1 MIQSLSEPF
10 HYHFFSLYLM
20 LISIS
25 ISGMNLSQTGVKT
38 LTNALVE
45 LMAVRLNVPI
55 QREASSVPA
64 LMDFDSAATKRLVKT
79 STSVTKKTTARE
91 PMVAL
96 IYWAVSS
103 VPARVGKS
111 CMRDLGVKTGIWVSW
126 LECGP

>member
-1 MIQSLSEPF
+1 
-10 HYHFFSLYLM
+10 
-20 LISIS
+20 
-25 ISGMNLSQTGVKT
+25 MNLSQTGVKT

-79 STSVTKKTTARE
+79 STSATKKTTARE
-91 PMVAL
+91 PMVAQ

-111 CMRDLGVKTGIWVSW
+111 CMRDLGIKTGIWVSR
-126 LECGP
+126 LGCGPQG